1 MYPFIA
7 TVLNSEKYYNKME
20 NLHKMDHMSFYAG
33 CEITVGHRKCP
44 TNLAQRPT
52 EKRFFICL
60 MAGQCPL
67 KIYLLLNRKR
77 VMKILFTDS
86 HFLIENNNTT
96 SLKTELFNRNLA
108 FFLFLHKS

>member
-33 CEITVGHRKCP
+33 CEITVGHRTCP

-52 EKRFFICL
+52 EKRF
-60 MAGQCPL
+60 
-67 KIYLLLNRKR
+67 LLLNGRTMPVKN
-77 VMKILFTDS
+77 LFVVKPEES
-86 HFLIENNNTT
+86 HEN
-96 SLKTELFNRNLA
+96 SI
-108 FFLFLHKS
+108 H

>member
-52 EKRFFICL
+52 KKRF
-60 MAGQCPL
+60 
-67 KIYLLLNRKR
+67 LLLNGRTMPVKN
-77 VMKILFTDS
+77 LFVVKPEES
-86 HFLIENNNTT
+86 HEN
-96 SLKTELFNRNLA
+96 SI
-108 FFLFLHKS
+108 H

>member
-52 EKRFFICL
+52 EKRF
-60 MAGQCPL
+60 
-67 KIYLLLNRKR
+67 LLLNGRTMPVKN
-77 VMKILFTDS
+77 LFVVKPEES
-86 HFLIENNNTT
+86 HEN
-96 SLKTELFNRNLA
+96 SI
-108 FFLFLHKS
+108 H

>member
-33 CEITVGHRKCP
+33 CEITIGHRTCP

-52 EKRFFICL
+52 EKRF
-60 MAGQCPL
+60 
-67 KIYLLLNRKR
+67 LLLNGRTMPVKN
-77 VMKILFTDS
+77 LFVVKPEES
-86 HFLIENNNTT
+86 HEN
-96 SLKTELFNRNLA
+96 SI
-108 FFLFLHKS
+108 H